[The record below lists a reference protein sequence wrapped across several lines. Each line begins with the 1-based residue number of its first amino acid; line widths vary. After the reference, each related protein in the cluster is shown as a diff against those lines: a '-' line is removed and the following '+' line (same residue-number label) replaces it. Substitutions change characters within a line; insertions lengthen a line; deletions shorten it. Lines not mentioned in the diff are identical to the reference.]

1 MAGLLDIPLIWQDA
15 PDRSRGRAVVV
26 EIGIMRRLEILSA
39 LENVGR
45 QPDEMIDLAEVAL
58 LLAALDRPDTD
69 LGPYRRHLATLA
81 SNLADLAI
89 GQSDG
94 LDVRAAAL
102 TQVISEQH
110 GYIGDRRTYDDLQ
123 NASLLGVID
132 RRKGLPVALGILY
145 IHAARAQGWRAVG
158 INFPG
163 HFLIAI
169 EDEDERVILD
179 PFEGGAQ
186 VDLPRLQLMLKTALG
201 ADAELQPE
209 YYASMTNRGV
219 LLRLQ
224 NNIKKRVLD
233 AGDPQ
238 RGASVVDG
246 MLAIAPELPDLWR
259 EAAELRAEIGE
270 LRSALM
276 ALDRLLVL
284 ADDSQ
289 RSEAMALRRNI
300 ATRIN

>member
-1 MAGLLDIPLIWQDA
+1 MH
-15 PDRSRGRAVVV
+15 RA
-26 EIGIMRRLEILSA
+26 EILSA
-39 LENVGR
+39 LESVGR
-45 QPDEMIDLAEVAL
+45 QPDEAIDLAEVAL
-58 LLAALDRPDTD
+58 LLAALERPETD

-81 SNLADLAI
+81 SNLADVAVTE
-89 GQSDG
+89 SDG
-94 LDVRAAAL
+94 LDARVAAL
-102 TQVISEQH
+102 TQILAEQH

-123 NASLLGVID
+123 NASLIGVID

-145 IHAARAQGWRAVG
+145 LHAARAQGWRAVG

-169 EDEDERVILD
+169 EDDDERVILD
-179 PFEGGAQ
+179 PFEGGVQ
-186 VDLPRLQLMLKTALG
+186 IDLPRLQLMLKTALG

-233 AGDPQ
+233 AGDHP
-238 RGASVVDG
+238 RAASVVEG

-270 LRSALM
+270 LRSALR
-276 ALDRLLVL
+276 ALDKLLLL
-284 ADDSQ
+284 ADDSE

>member
-1 MAGLLDIPLIWQDA
+1 
-15 PDRSRGRAVVV
+15 
-26 EIGIMRRLEILSA
+26 MRRAEILSA
-39 LENVGR
+39 LESVGR
-45 QPDEMIDLAEVAL
+45 QPDETIDLAEVAL
-58 LLAALDRPDTD
+58 LLAALERPDTD

-81 SNLADLAI
+81 SNLADFAVAANE
-89 GQSDG
+89 G
-94 LDVRAAAL
+94 LDVRASAL
-102 TQVISEQH
+102 TQVVAEQH

-123 NASLLGVID
+123 NANLMGVID

-179 PFEGGAQ
+179 PFEGGLQ
-186 VDLPRLQLMLKTALG
+186 VDLPRLQLMLKTSLG

-224 NNIKKRVLD
+224 NNVKKRVLD
-233 AGDPQ
+233 AGDHQ
-238 RGASVVDG
+238 HGAMVLEG

-270 LRSALM
+270 LRSALQ
-276 ALDRLLVL
+276 ALDRLLQL

-289 RSEAMALRRNI
+289 RGEAMALRRTI

>member
-1 MAGLLDIPLIWQDA
+1 MSCGYGD
-15 PDRSRGRAVVV
+15 
-26 EIGIMRRLEILSA
+26 GIMRRAEILSA
-39 LENVGR
+39 LEDVGH

-58 LLAALDRPDTD
+58 LLAALDRPETD
-69 LGPYRRHLATLA
+69 LGQYRRHLATLA
-81 SNLADLAI
+81 SNLADIPIAER
-89 GQSDG
+89 DR
-94 LDVRAAAL
+94 LDARVAAL
-102 TQVISEQH
+102 TQTLAEQH

-123 NASLLGVID
+123 NASLIGVID

-145 IHAARAQGWRAVG
+145 IHAARAQGWRAAG

-179 PFEGGAQ
+179 PFESGAQ
-186 VDLPRLQLMLKTALG
+186 VDLPRLQLMLKTSLG

-224 NNIKKRVLD
+224 NNVKKRVLD
-233 AGDPQ
+233 AGDHQ
-238 RGASVVDG
+238 RAALVLEG

-270 LRSALM
+270 LRSALQ
-276 ALDRLLVL
+276 ALDRLLLL
-284 ADDSQ
+284 ADDTQ

>member
-1 MAGLLDIPLIWQDA
+1 
-15 PDRSRGRAVVV
+15 
-26 EIGIMRRLEILSA
+26 MRRAEILNA
-39 LENVGR
+39 LEAVGR

-58 LLAALDRPDTD
+58 LLAALDYPETD
-69 LGPYRRHLATLA
+69 LAPYRRHLAALA
-81 SNLADLAI
+81 SNLADIAAQEKETL
-89 GQSDG
+89 DG
-94 LDVRAAAL
+94 RVAAL
-102 TQVISEQH
+102 TQVLAEQH
-110 GYIGDRRTYDDLQ
+110 GYAGDRRTYEDLQ
-123 NASLLGVID
+123 NANLIRVVD

-145 IHAARAQGWRAVG
+145 IHAARAQGWRAFG

-163 HFLIAI
+163 HFLVAV
-169 EDEDERVILD
+169 EDEDERIILD
-179 PFEGGAQ
+179 PFESGMQ
-186 VDLPRLQLMLKTALG
+186 VDLGRLQLMLKTALG

-233 AGDPQ
+233 SGDNQ
-238 RGASVVDG
+238 RGAAVVEG
-246 MLAIAPELPDLWR
+246 MLTIAPELPDLWR

-270 LRSALM
+270 MRSALQ
-276 ALDRLLVL
+276 ALDRLLLL

-289 RSEAMALRRNI
+289 RSEAIALRRTI